1 MKIYASW
8 MTSGIKS
15 LYQSLNIKSNARDT
29 DYFTTFLQITIASS
43 EYW

>member
-1 MKIYASW
+1 

-15 LYQSLNIKSNARDT
+15 LYQSLKIKSNARDT
-29 DYFTTFLQITIASS
+29 DYFTAFLQTINVSS